1 VTPESCHP
9 FRSEQAK
16 AEFARLYA
24 QLAAAWP
31 VESETMELETPSGRT
46 FVRASGRS
54 FDPPLVLLAGL
65 RGTSLMWRPNIA
77 ALSAHYRAYALE
89 TINDVGWSVARRQI
103 SKPDDLVQWLDE
115 VLGLLAPEHPINL
128 VGMSYGGWI
137 AALYAL
143 RFPERVRRVV
153 LLAPGGTVLRFSS
166 WFYVRV
172 MYHAL
177 RLPGS
182 QGDAFQ
188 RTLRWIFSDM
198 VASGEAGRAYVEE
211 EVAAVLKSGR
221 LFALPRLVWPTVL
234 DDAAWRRWSV
244 PALFLVGE
252 HEKIY
257 PPRAALRRLAR
268 VAPGIRAEIVPGA
281 GHDLTFVKPG
291 LVAAKVL
298 AFLAA

>member
-1 VTPESCHP
+1 MS
-9 FRSEQAK
+9 
-16 AEFARLYA
+16 LD
-24 QLAAAWP
+24 
-31 VESETMELETPSGRT
+31 TPSGRT

-54 FDPPLVLLAGL
+54 SDPPLVLLAGL
-65 RGTSLMWRPNIA
+65 RGTSLMWTPNIG
-77 ALSAHYRAYALE
+77 ALSAGHRVYAVE
-89 TINDVGWSVARRQI
+89 TINDVGWSVARREMRA
-103 SKPDDLVQWLDE
+103 PEDLVCWLDE
-115 VLGLLAPEHPINL
+115 VLGLLAPGHPVDL
-128 VGMSYGGWI
+128 VGMSYGGWL
-137 AALYAL
+137 ASLYAL
-143 RFPERVRRVV
+143 RFPERVRKAV
-153 LLAPGGTVLRFSS
+153 LLAPGGTVLRFSP

-188 RTLRWIFSDM
+188 RTLRWIFSDA
-198 VASGEAGRAYVEE
+198 VESGEAGRAYVEQD
-211 EVAAVLKSGR
+211 VAEILKSGR
-221 LFALPRLVWPTVL
+221 LFRLPPLVWPTVL
-234 DDAAWRRWSV
+234 DDAAWSRWSV

-257 PPRAALRRLAR
+257 SPRAALRRLAR

-298 AFLAA
+298 GFLAA

>member
-1 VTPESCHP
+1 
-9 FRSEQAK
+9 
-16 AEFARLYA
+16 
-24 QLAAAWP
+24 
-31 VESETMELETPSGRT
+31 
-46 FVRASGRS
+46 
-54 FDPPLVLLAGL
+54 
-65 RGTSLMWRPNIA
+65 
-77 ALSAHYRAYALE
+77 
-89 TINDVGWSVARRQI
+89 
-103 SKPDDLVQWLDE
+103 
-115 VLGLLAPEHPINL
+115 
-128 VGMSYGGWI
+128 MSYGGWI